1 MKTVIIIILL
11 FASICFSDVYTSH
24 QKPTTDSSLDIGTS
38 SLFWRYIYGDAF
50 TDGTA
55 SWLNNNLSGFTLIS
69 GTTLSGTN
77 LTDTVL
83 SITGGS
89 ITSAIDSTFSGT
101 IAGGIITGVNV
112 TSGNNPGHTHTYAF
126 EVDING
132 DLMPITDSFTDQYF
146 ELDGNDDIE
155 PKAS

>member
-1 MKTVIIIILL
+1 MKTAIIIILL
-11 FASICFSDVYTSH
+11 FASICFGDTYTSH
-24 QKPTTDSSLDIGTS
+24 QKPNTDGTLDIGTS

-55 SWLNNNLSGFTLIS
+55 SWLNNNLSSFTLIS
-69 GTTLSGTN
+69 GTTL
-77 LTDTVL
+77 TDTIL
-83 SITGGS
+83 SITDGS
-89 ITSAIDSTFSGT
+89 ITSAVDGMFS
-101 IAGGIITGVNV
+101 GIITGVNV

-146 ELDGNDDIE
+146 ELDGNDDIK